1 MAVLSALV
9 LIRILSV
16 FHLTLAFYLLTAP
29 HLLADQNLVFI
40 LGESV
45 HLVRQAAHSL
55 RSASPTR

>member
-9 LIRILSV
+9 LIRLLSI

-29 HLLADQNLVFI
+29 QLLADQNLVFI

-45 HLVRQAAHSL
+45 HLVRPTP
-55 RSASPTR
+55 PTRLPRTH